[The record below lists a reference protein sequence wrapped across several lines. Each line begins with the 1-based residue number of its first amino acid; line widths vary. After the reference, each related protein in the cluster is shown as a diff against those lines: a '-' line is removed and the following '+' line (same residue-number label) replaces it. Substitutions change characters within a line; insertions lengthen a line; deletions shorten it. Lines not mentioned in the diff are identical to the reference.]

1 MMIVRLP
8 ATLSGSGRPDAVP
21 MAVPA
26 AATVGGVLDELDQR
40 LPGLVGKLL
49 DGEGRLYGYVNIYV
63 NGDDIRRGAGIQTAV
78 KEGDE
83 ILVLPAISGG

>member
-8 ATLSGSGRPDAVP
+8 ATLSGTGRPDAVP
-21 MAVPA
+21 LPVPA
-26 AATVGGVLDELDQR
+26 AATVRSVLDVLERR

-63 NGDDIRRGAGIQTAV
+63 NGDDIRQGAGVQTAV

>member
-1 MMIVRLP
+1 
-8 ATLSGSGRPDAVP
+8 
-21 MAVPA
+21 VPA
-26 AATVGGVLDELDQR
+26 AATVRSVLDELDQR

-63 NGDDIRRGAGIQTAV
+63 NGDDVRQGGGMQTAV

-83 ILVLPAISGG
+83 IMVLPAISGG